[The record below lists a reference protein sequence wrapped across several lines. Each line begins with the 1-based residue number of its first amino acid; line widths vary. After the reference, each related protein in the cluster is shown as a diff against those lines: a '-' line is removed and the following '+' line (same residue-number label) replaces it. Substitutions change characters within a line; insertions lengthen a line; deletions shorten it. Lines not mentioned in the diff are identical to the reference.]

1 MLIFRRLERKQIIS
15 SNEFQIRIFP
25 IHSYSFG
32 IAPIDTFIHSRIS
45 LEKHTRFQTKMGKMN
60 TRFQAK
66 TAEKPLHFGAAHTY
80 MAFLGA
86 RHPPPPPRHE
96 KLSGI
101 V

>member
-15 SNEFQIRIFP
+15 SNEFRIRIFP

-32 IAPIDTFIHSRIS
+32 IEPIDTFIHSRIS
-45 LEKHTRFQTKMGKMN
+45 LENHTRFQTKMG
-60 TRFQAK
+60 QK
-66 TAEKPLHFGAAHTY
+66 TPTLWGGTHLYSFSKGA
-80 MAFLGA
+80 
-86 RHPPPPPRHE
+86 PPRPPRHE